1 MNAGKTTTAVG
12 LIKGLRAA
20 GLDVG
25 AAKVTGTGAGGDVWS
40 MLDAGAFP
48 VVDFTDA
55 GFPSTYR
62 LPITQVE
69 QVLTTLVEHVSVS
82 AVDAIV
88 LEVADGLYQDE
99 TAGLLTSATFAT
111 LVAAVLFAAFAAN
124 DAMGA
129 MAGVEWLRQHRLPV
143 LAVSGALTQ
152 SPLAMREAQQATHL
166 PVLDLE
172 LLCSG
177 DWLLDLRQVDAHGC
191 VLTIQHAKLP
201 TAMLGTS
208 GASWAACPRGA

>member
-69 QVLTTLVEHVSVS
+69 QVLTTLVEYVSVS
-82 AVDAIV
+82 AVAAIV
-88 LEVADGLYQDE
+88 LKWP
-99 TAGLLTSATFAT
+99 
-111 LVAAVLFAAFAAN
+111 
-124 DAMGA
+124 MGCTRA
-129 MAGVEWLRQHRLPV
+129 KP
-143 LAVSGALTQ
+143 
-152 SPLAMREAQQATHL
+152 P
-166 PVLDLE
+166 
-172 LLCSG
+172 
-177 DWLLDLRQVDAHGC
+177 GC
-191 VLTIQHAKLP
+191 
-201 TAMLGTS
+201 
-208 GASWAACPRGA
+208 